1 MIETMLKDMDDL
13 NIHLDNGKEQV
24 RITCK

>member
-1 MIETMLKDMDDL
+1 MLKDMDDL